1 MDSSQKEGSNF
12 LNLLQK
18 EGGGWRGTQK
28 GGGVTSENGGSN
40 PGGNYVWVAG
50 TSNELFRRGSETETK
65 L

>member
-1 MDSSQKEGSNF
+1 MEEGVP
-12 LNLLQK
+12 
-18 EGGGWRGTQK
+18 RK
-28 GGGVTSENGGSN
+28 GAAVTSENGGSN

>member
-1 MDSSQKEGSNF
+1 MYPE
-12 LNLLQK
+12 
-18 EGGGWRGTQK
+18 R
-28 GGGVTSENGGSN
+28 GGVTSENGGSN